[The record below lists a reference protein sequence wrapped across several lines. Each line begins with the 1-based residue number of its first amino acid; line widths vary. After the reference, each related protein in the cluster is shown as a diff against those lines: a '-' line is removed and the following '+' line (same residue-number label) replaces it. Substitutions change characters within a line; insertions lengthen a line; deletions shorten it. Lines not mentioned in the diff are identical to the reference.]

1 MQQLIMS
8 DKKYV
13 FRFTSDEIDMLNNVV
28 CELRGDERMEW
39 DDEDKQMLEKMNDQ
53 LVARRIKI
61 MQREMKKNPM
71 PPPAPWTDSS
81 DEE

>member
-1 MQQLIMS
+1 MS
-8 DKKYV
+8 DKKYC
-13 FRFTSDEIDMLNNVV
+13 FRFTSDEIEMLNNVV
-28 CELRGDERMEW
+28 DELRSDERMEW
-39 DDEDKQMLEKMNDQ
+39 DDEDKQMLGKINDQ
-53 LVARRIKI
+53 LVARQIKI

>member
-1 MQQLIMS
+1 MS
-8 DKKYV
+8 DKKYC

-28 CELRGDERMEW
+28 DELRSDERMEW
-39 DDEDKQMLEKMNDQ
+39 DDEDKQMLEKINDQ
-53 LVARRIKI
+53 LAATRIKI
-61 MQREMKKNPM
+61 MQRELKKNPM

>member
-1 MQQLIMS
+1 MS

-39 DDEDKQMLEKMNDQ
+39 DDEDKQMLEK
-53 LVARRIKI
+53 I
-61 MQREMKKNPM
+61 MTN
-71 PPPAPWTDSS
+71 W
-81 DEE
+81 

>member
-1 MQQLIMS
+1 MS

-13 FRFTSDEIDMLNNVV
+13 FRFTSDEIEMLNNVV
-28 CELRGDERMEW
+28 DELRSDERMEW
-39 DDEDKQMLEKMNDQ
+39 DDEDKQMLEKINDQ
-53 LVARRIKI
+53 LAATRIKI
-61 MQREMKKNPM
+61 MQRELKKNPM

>member
-1 MQQLIMS
+1 MS
-8 DKKYV
+8 DKKYF
-13 FRFTSDEIDMLNNVV
+13 FRFTRDEIDMLNNVV

-39 DDEDKQMLEKMNDQ
+39 DDEDKQMLEKINDQ
-53 LVARRIKI
+53 LAATRIKI
-61 MQREMKKNPM
+61 MQRELKKNPM

>member
-1 MQQLIMS
+1 MS
-8 DKKYV
+8 DKKYC

-39 DDEDKQMLEKMNDQ
+39 DDEDKQMLGKINDQ
-53 LVARRIKI
+53 LVARQIKI

>member
-1 MQQLIMS
+1 MFEQVLGEIYPDYK
-8 DKKYV
+8 DK
-13 FRFTSDEIDMLNNVV
+13 IDMLNNVV
-28 CELRGDERMEW
+28 CEQRGDERMEW
-39 DDEDKQMLEKMNDQ
+39 DDEDKQMLEKINDQ

-61 MQREMKKNPM
+61 MQREMKQNPM

>member
-1 MQQLIMS
+1 MRVIMS

-13 FRFTSDEIDMLNNVV
+13 FRFTSDEIEMLNNVV
-28 CELRGDERMEW
+28 DELRSDERMEW
-39 DDEDKQMLEKMNDQ
+39 DDEDKQMLEKINDQ
-53 LVARRIKI
+53 LAATRIKI
-61 MQREMKKNPM
+61 MQRELKKNPM